1 MIKNIVFDM
10 GGVLIVWD
18 PVRMLNQL
26 HLSEADNELLNR
38 ELLQNPIWTEADAG
52 LYTEEQLAQT
62 ACAHLPERL
71 HQAAWALVQ
80 WYKWFLTPMPGMAAL
95 VRELKENG
103 YRIYLLSNAETN
115 LRGYFPGIP
124 GSECFDALM
133 VSAEEGLMKPSQDIY
148 QRLFQKFDL
157 KPASAGLPMTMPPMW
172 KLPSGQECRQPNLT
186 AMWGCCAA
194 GCGQRE
200 FAARRNCD
208 DPGRTER
215 ENGCSRVCV

>member
-26 HLSEADNELLNR
+26 HRSEADNELLNR

-115 LRGYFPGIP
+115 LRG
-124 GSECFDALM
+124 
-133 VSAEEGLMKPSQDIY
+133 
-148 QRLFQKFDL
+148 
-157 KPASAGLPMTMPPMW
+157 
-172 KLPSGQECRQPNLT
+172 
-186 AMWGCCAA
+186 
-194 GCGQRE
+194 
-200 FAARRNCD
+200 
-208 DPGRTER
+208 
-215 ENGCSRVCV
+215 